1 MRFIVTVLLCVL
13 AVACDDETTTPTSTS
28 TSTSATTTTGS
39 VTTPVDAVAID
50 CGEDFSSLDQLGP
63 PSVSR
68 TCFLDANTA
77 GKPARVILNGAR
89 GSLLL
94 VSNADRTVEVTGDD
108 GTMSTCAGLAPDD
121 RQVFRLAGC
130 DPPLPE

>member
-1 MRFIVTVLLCVL
+1 M
-13 AVACDDETTTPTSTS
+13 TPTST
-28 TSTSATTTTGS
+28 TSSTTTATFPAG
-39 VTTPVDAVAID
+39 AVD
-50 CGEDFSSLDQLGP
+50 CGEDFSALDQLGP

-77 GKPARVILNGAR
+77 GKPARVVLNGAR

-94 VSNADRTVEVTGDD
+94 VSNADRTIDVVAD
-108 GTMSTCAGLAPDD
+108 GAQVSTCAGLALDD

-130 DPPLPE
+130 DPPVED